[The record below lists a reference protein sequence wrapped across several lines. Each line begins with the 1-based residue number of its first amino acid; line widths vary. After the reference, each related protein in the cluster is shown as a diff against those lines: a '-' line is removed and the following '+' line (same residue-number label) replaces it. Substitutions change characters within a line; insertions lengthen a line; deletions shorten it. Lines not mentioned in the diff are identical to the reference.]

1 LRQGGGKWGT
11 PFRLTKPHR
20 FFNYAAI
27 PRAAGKQAAGRRA
40 PRPLRG
46 RHALNAPVLRYLF
59 AILGKAECWAA
70 ICCRANKRTKLAP
83 KIALSKSQAIVKL
96 RFTNRER
103 AVWNSH
109 TSPSEKTAFA
119 GRLTLFS
126 DVDPSACATIISDA
140 CEKRLW
146 RRQTIF
152 SEGDPIQQVL
162 MLLSGCVKITQLGLN
177 GNEVIL
183 RVSGMGEM
191 VGDFEP
197 SANCKHS
204 STAQVVQPA
213 VALVWE
219 AANFAKLLDRFPAFQ
234 RNTVHALGER
244 LREMEQRF
252 REVSTLNVGPRLSS
266 ELIRLSNRFG
276 CSDNG
281 DREIHLSREELAELT
296 GTTLSTVSRLLCRWQ
311 KLGIVSIRREVVQ
324 VCDVAALTQLTQS
337 D

>member
-1 LRQGGGKWGT
+1 LVGKT
-11 PFRLTKPHR
+11 
-20 FFNYAAI
+20 
-27 PRAAGKQAAGRRA
+27 
-40 PRPLRG
+40 
-46 RHALNAPVLRYLF
+46 
-59 AILGKAECWAA
+59 ECWSA
-70 ICCRANKRTKLAP
+70 ICCRANKRTKLAR
-83 KIALSKSQAIVKL
+83 KIASRKSQAIVKL
-96 RFTNRER
+96 RFMNRER

-119 GRLTLFS
+119 GRLALFS
-126 DVDPSACATIISDA
+126 DVDPSTCATIISAA
-140 CEKRLW
+140 CEKHLW

-152 SEGDPIQQVL
+152 SEGDPIRQVM

-183 RVSGMGEM
+183 RLSGMGEM
-191 VGDFEP
+191 VGDFQP

-213 VALVWE
+213 VALVWDL
-219 AANFAKLLDRFPAFQ
+219 ANFAKLLDRFPVLR
-234 RNTVHALGER
+234 RNTLRALER
-244 LREMEQRF
+244 HLREMEQRF

-276 CSDNG
+276 CGDNG
-281 DREIHLSREELAELT
+281 HGEIHLSRAELAELT

-311 KLGIVSIRREVVQ
+311 KLGIVNIRREVVQ

>member
-1 LRQGGGKWGT
+1 M
-11 PFRLTKPHR
+11 
-20 FFNYAAI
+20 
-27 PRAAGKQAAGRRA
+27 
-40 PRPLRG
+40 
-46 RHALNAPVLRYLF
+46 
-59 AILGKAECWAA
+59 LGKAECWAA

-83 KIALSKSQAIVKL
+83 KIASSKSQAIVKL

-126 DVDPSACATIISDA
+126 DVEPSACATIISDA

-152 SEGDPIQQVL
+152 SEGDLIQQVL

-191 VGDFEP
+191 VGDFQP
-197 SANCKHS
+197 SANCKHF

-219 AANFAKLLDRFPAFQ
+219 AANFAKLLDRFPAFR
-234 RNTVHALGER
+234 RNTVHALGE
-244 LREMEQRF
+244 LLHKMTQRF
-252 REVSTLNVGPRLSS
+252 L
-266 ELIRLSNRFG
+266 
-276 CSDNG
+276 
-281 DREIHLSREELAELT
+281 
-296 GTTLSTVSRLLCRWQ
+296 
-311 KLGIVSIRREVVQ
+311 
-324 VCDVAALTQLTQS
+324 
-337 D
+337 